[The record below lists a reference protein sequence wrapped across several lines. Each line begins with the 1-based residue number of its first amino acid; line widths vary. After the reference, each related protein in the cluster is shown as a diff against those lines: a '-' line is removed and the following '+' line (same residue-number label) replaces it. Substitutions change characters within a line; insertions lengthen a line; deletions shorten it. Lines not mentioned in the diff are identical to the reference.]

1 METTANKSKFGIKEI
16 ACIGMLTALAY
27 AVMALSKLIP
37 INIAGFL
44 TFDLK
49 DVIIAICGFM
59 FGPIP
64 GVIVSVIVS
73 LIEMI
78 TISSTGPI
86 GMLMNI
92 ISTCA
97 FIVPAAIIYRS
108 NRKFSRALLGLI
120 VGIFCMT
127 AVMILWNWLI
137 TPLYMGV
144 SREEVVSMLLP
155 VFLPFNLIKAAINA
169 ALTLLLYNPIVT
181 ALRKANLVAK
191 STSSAPKKKGL
202 SIGVT
207 LISLFVVASLV
218 LVVLAWTEII

>member
-108 NRKFSRALLGLI
+108 NRKFSRALIGLI

-181 ALRKANLVAK
+181 ALRKANLVEK
-191 STSSAPKKKGL
+191 STSTAPKKKGL

>member
-108 NRKFSRALLGLI
+108 NRKFSRALIGLV

>member
-108 NRKFSRALLGLI
+108 NRKFSRALIGLI

-191 STSSAPKKKGL
+191 SSSSAPKKKGL